1 MISENQNPLHLYILR
16 KAIDV
21 TEMFELVFLQI
32 IPFEYNK

>member
-1 MISENQNPLHLYILR
+1 MISENQNALHLYVLR

-21 TEMFELVFLQI
+21 TEMFKLVFLQI